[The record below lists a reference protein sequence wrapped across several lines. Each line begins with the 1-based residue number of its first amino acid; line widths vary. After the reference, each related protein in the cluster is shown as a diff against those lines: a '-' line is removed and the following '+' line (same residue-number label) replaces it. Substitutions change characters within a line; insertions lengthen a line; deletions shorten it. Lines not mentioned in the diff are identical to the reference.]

1 MNDIIED
8 LFKIYM
14 SCIDSYNSK
23 IHQTINNK
31 YTIIDKSMI
40 AIYLFIKIIEDRK
53 ESNEEVTEVL
63 SNYLLKQV
71 IYSET
76 GNLAF
81 EISDKSKIDV
91 YNEILDKL
99 IIEKFEYK
107 NRIMK
112 KLKYSY
118 KNIKLNKYSELLMFL
133 EDIAEFVI
141 IEKITLNED
150 KEDIFLNK
158 IKNKIINQLKA
169 LKINDYFYKEK
180 KTIIDL
186 IIDDKFSQSEYGNL
200 INVALNLKDVYR
212 YSHVTIQIPENVLF
226 HQFTITVA
234 SLILAQYCNK
244 EFKENIDI
252 YTIISKSLFHDF
264 SEYKGTEII
273 TAFKNYNDITKKMFA
288 EIEENDEKEL
298 KEKIGK
304 NLYIIISEYKN
315 GAEGFISEII
325 DKMLGIMKLWIE
337 VGYFNNYTVIKT
349 IDAIYQ
355 ERFKKFLKIEKI
367 DELKNKK
374 FYLDLLRED
383 YIYVKEHLIEK
394 NLEIFFKYFTKDE
407 LKKYREE
414 IKLLKENPESFLK

>member
-40 AIYLFIKIIEDRK
+40 AIYLYVKIIEDRK
-53 ESNEEVTEVL
+53 EDKEEATKVL

-81 EISDKSKIDV
+81 EISDKSKINI

-112 KLKYSY
+112 KLKYNY
-118 KNIKLNKYSELLMFL
+118 ENIKINKYSELLMFL

-141 IEKITLNED
+141 IQKVTLD
-150 KEDIFLNK
+150 KEEVTFLNK
-158 IKNKIINQLKA
+158 IKNKIINQSKTLKVD
-169 LKINDYFYKEK
+169 DYFYKEK
-180 KTIIDL
+180 KMLIDL
-186 IIDDKFSQSEYGNL
+186 IKEDKFSQSQYGNL

-212 YSHVTIQIPENVLF
+212 YSHMTIQIPENVLF
-226 HQFTITVA
+226 HQFTITVS
-234 SLILAQYCNK
+234 SLILTEYCNK
-244 EFKENIDI
+244 EFKDNIDI
-252 YTIISKSLFHDF
+252 YTILSKSLFHDF

-273 TAFKNYNDITKKMFA
+273 TSFKNYNDITKKMFA

-298 KEKIGK
+298 KNKIGE
-304 NLYIIISEYKN
+304 NLYKIISEYKN
-315 GAEGFISEII
+315 GKEGLISEII
-325 DKMLGIMKLWIE
+325 DKIFGIMKLWIE
-337 VGYFNNYTVIKT
+337 VEYFNNYTFIKP

-355 ERFKKFLKIEKI
+355 DRFKKFLKIEKM

-374 FYLDLLRED
+374 FYLDLLRES
-383 YIYVKEHLIEK
+383 YIYIKEHLIEK
-394 NLEIFFKYFTKDE
+394 DLEIFLKYFTKDE
-407 LKKYREE
+407 LEKYREE

>member
-141 IEKITLNED
+141 IEEITLNED

-180 KTIIDL
+180 KMIIDL

>member
-40 AIYLFIKIIEDRK
+40 AIYLYVKIIEDRK
-53 ESNEEVTEVL
+53 EDKEEATKVL

-81 EISDKSKIDV
+81 EISDKSKINI

-112 KLKYSY
+112 KLKYNY
-118 KNIKLNKYSELLMFL
+118 ENIKINKYSELLMFL

-141 IEKITLNED
+141 IQKVTLD
-150 KEDIFLNK
+150 KEEVTFLNK
-158 IKNKIINQLKA
+158 IKNKIINQSKTLKVD
-169 LKINDYFYKEK
+169 DYFYKEK
-180 KTIIDL
+180 KMLIDL
-186 IIDDKFSQSEYGNL
+186 IKEDKFSQSQYGNL

-212 YSHVTIQIPENVLF
+212 YSHMTIQIPENVLF
-226 HQFTITVA
+226 HQFTITVS
-234 SLILAQYCNK
+234 SLILTEYCNK
-244 EFKENIDI
+244 EFKDNIDI
-252 YTIISKSLFHDF
+252 YTILSKSLFHDF

-273 TAFKNYNDITKKMFA
+273 TSFKNYNDITKKMFA

-298 KEKIGK
+298 KNKIGE
-304 NLYIIISEYKN
+304 NLYKIISEYKN
-315 GAEGFISEII
+315 GKEGLISEII
-325 DKMLGIMKLWIE
+325 DKIFGIMKLWIE
-337 VGYFNNYTVIKT
+337 VEYFNNYTIIKT

-355 ERFKKFLKIEKI
+355 DRFKKFLKIEKM

-374 FYLDLLRED
+374 FYLDFLRES
-383 YIYVKEHLIEK
+383 YIYIKEHLIEK
-394 NLEIFFKYFTKDE
+394 DLEIFLKYFTKDE
-407 LKKYREE
+407 LEKYREE

>member
-40 AIYLFIKIIEDRK
+40 AIYLYVKIIEDRK
-53 ESNEEVTEVL
+53 EDKEEATKVL

-81 EISDKSKIDV
+81 EISDKSKINI

-112 KLKYSY
+112 KLKYNY
-118 KNIKLNKYSELLMFL
+118 ENIKINKYSELLMFL

-141 IEKITLNED
+141 IQKVTLD
-150 KEDIFLNK
+150 KEEVTFLNK
-158 IKNKIINQLKA
+158 IKNKIINQSKTLKVD
-169 LKINDYFYKEK
+169 DYFYKEK
-180 KTIIDL
+180 KMLIDL
-186 IIDDKFSQSEYGNL
+186 IKEDKFSQSQYGNL
-200 INVALNLKDVYR
+200 INVALNLKDIYR
-212 YSHVTIQIPENVLF
+212 YSHMTIQIPENVLF
-226 HQFTITVA
+226 HQFTITVS
-234 SLILAQYCNK
+234 SLILIEYCNK
-244 EFKENIDI
+244 EFKDNIDI
-252 YTIISKSLFHDF
+252 YTILSKSLFHDF

-273 TAFKNYNDITKKMFA
+273 TSFKNYNDITKKMFA

-298 KEKIGK
+298 KNKIGE
-304 NLYIIISEYKN
+304 NLYKIISEYKN
-315 GAEGFISEII
+315 GKEGLISEII
-325 DKMLGIMKLWIE
+325 DKIFGIMKLWIE
-337 VGYFNNYTVIKT
+337 VEYFNNYTFIKP

-355 ERFKKFLKIEKI
+355 DRFKKFLKIEKM

-374 FYLDLLRED
+374 FYLDLLRES
-383 YIYVKEHLIEK
+383 YIYIKEHLIEK
-394 NLEIFFKYFTKDE
+394 DLEIFLKYFTKDE
-407 LKKYREE
+407 LEKYREE